1 MSQTVAT
8 ELAHLLTQEQTLVD
22 QLNLTLKEEFEALA
36 KHDIK
41 SIESS
46 ASVKSK
52 LLKAFSKQVQ
62 SRLRSLSTQKLEA
75 SETGMN
81 ALLQSL
87 DLDVKP
93 AIELQWQTL
102 KKDFKSLLLQN
113 ETNGTV
119 IQHSQVRTRSLLN
132 ILHGNKN
139 QPNLYNESGS
149 AQTPANSHILG
160 EA

>member
-8 ELAHLLTQEQTLVD
+8 ELAYLLIQEQTLVD

-36 KHDIK
+36 NHDIK

-81 ALLQSL
+81 ELLKSL